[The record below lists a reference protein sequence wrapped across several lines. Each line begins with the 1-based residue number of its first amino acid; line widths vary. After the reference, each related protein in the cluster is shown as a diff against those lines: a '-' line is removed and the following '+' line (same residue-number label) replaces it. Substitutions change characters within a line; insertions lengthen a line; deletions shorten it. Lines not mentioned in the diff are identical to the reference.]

1 MDSLKNCF
9 VWGRGGRGFV
19 LGLGMRFG
27 EVERGNGEEKC
38 HHSVRNM
45 MVVENF

>member
-1 MDSLKNCF
+1 MNCF
-9 VWGRGGRGFV
+9 VWGGGGRV
-19 LGLGMRFG
+19 CARVRKRFG

-45 MVVENF
+45 MMVVENF